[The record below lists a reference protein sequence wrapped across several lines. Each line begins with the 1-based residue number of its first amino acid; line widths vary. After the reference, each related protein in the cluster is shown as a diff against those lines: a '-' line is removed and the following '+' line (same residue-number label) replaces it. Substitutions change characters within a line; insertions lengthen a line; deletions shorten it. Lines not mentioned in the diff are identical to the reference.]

1 MIRCFVFF
9 FLLLFD
15 HFRFYSVSTCS
26 VSFEV
31 LKLLSLIEFYWLW
44 TFPFFGML
52 KIGFLT
58 LVEVDFDTFDVLQ
71 KLALFFLCLGSKWT
85 AHKNYQNSSL
95 MFVG

>member
-1 MIRCFVFF
+1 
-9 FLLLFD
+9 
-15 HFRFYSVSTCS
+15 
-26 VSFEV
+26 
-31 LKLLSLIEFYWLW
+31 
-44 TFPFFGML
+44 ML